1 MTWEYLISLEHL
13 KTVGITIGIFLLFIL
28 FRKFFTKYIFKFLL
42 KIGHKGKTALFPNIL
57 AAFERPLQWFFIA
70 LGLYVSIQYYP
81 HYNRIDEP
89 TFKLLRVFV
98 IFLITW
104 GLLNLASSS
113 SQMFRFI
120 NEKTN
125 IKLDDILIPFLS
137 RSLQVII
144 VAISI
149 SVILQ
154 EFNYQ
159 VGGFLTGVGLGGLA
173 FSLAA
178 QDAIA
183 NLFGGVIII
192 TEKPFTI
199 NDWITTPSVDGTV
212 EDISFRSTKV
222 RTFAQALVT
231 VPNAT
236 LSNEPITN
244 WSKMGK
250 RRVSFNLRITYNT
263 PTNQIRAVVKQI
275 NELLKNH
282 SEIHQE
288 TIFVTFNK
296 YKENSAEILLY
307 FFTKTTDWGKH
318 LAIKEEINFKIM
330 EILESEDVSIAIPSR
345 RLYSDREVDG
355 KQLPQSIE

>member
-13 KTVGITIGIFLLFIL
+13 KTVGITIGIFILFIL

-70 LGLYVSIQYYP
+70 LGLYISIQYYP
-81 HYNRIDEP
+81 HYNGIDEP

-159 VGGFLTGVGLGGLA
+159 VGGFLTGLGLGGLA

-236 LSNEPITN
+236 LANEPITN
-244 WSKMGK
+244 WSEMGK
-250 RRVSFNLRITYNT
+250 RQITFNLRLTYDT
-263 PTNQIRAVVKQI
+263 PKESIERVVQSIRD
-275 NELLKNH
+275 LLKNH
-282 SEIHQE
+282 PEIHQE
-288 TIFVTFNK
+288 TIFVSVDE
-296 YKENSAEILLY
+296 YQEDGLAILLY
-307 FFTKTTDWGKH
+307 FFTKTTDWGKY
-318 LAIKEEINFKIM
+318 LEIREEINLAM
-330 EILESEDVSIAIPSR
+330 LEIIEQEGAQIAIPSR
-345 RLYSDREVDG
+345 KLYKE
-355 KQLPQSIE
+355 

>member
-13 KTVGITIGIFLLFIL
+13 KTVGITIGIFILFIL

-70 LGLYVSIQYYP
+70 LGLYISIQYYP
-81 HYNRIDEP
+81 HYNGIDEP

-159 VGGFLTGVGLGGLA
+159 VGGFLTGLGLGGLA

-236 LSNEPITN
+236 LANEPITN

-250 RRVSFNLRITYNT
+250 RQITFSFMLMYDT
-263 PTNQIRAVVKQI
+263 PTTIVENAITKIDEAVRTHPEV
-275 NELLKNH
+275 
-282 SEIHQE
+282 HQE
-288 TIFVTFNK
+288 TIYVKVNNLTDQGI
-296 YKENSAEILLY
+296 EIMLN
-307 FFTKTTDWGKH
+307 FFTASTEYDPYINTREELNLRILDI
-318 LAIKEEINFKIM
+318 LKEEGAEVATPMRNFQT
-330 EILESEDVSIAIPSR
+330 E
-345 RLYSDREVDG
+345 
-355 KQLPQSIE
+355 QQ